1 MNPQLGNVYAA
12 LNAGDRAE
20 ARRLL
25 ERELQYTPSN
35 GELWYLLG
43 QAADDPAQRA
53 DAFGRAQALGYI
65 PPQPN
70 YAQPQ
75 PGYAPRPGNVADN
88 WVLPA
93 SGQPPRRAW
102 WPFVLIILI
111 ILGGAG
117 YFYYKIQRDKTPPP
131 TGGLVITP
139 PAVPTNRTVSGSGP
153 IDVVGEQLPDE
164 GNEHVAMGTEVEY
177 DSIPPASGSHWGQWA
192 EWGDQGESTVP
203 DEMLVHNMEHGG
215 VIIAYN
221 PKLVSDAER
230 KQLSDLIPELS
241 AINKRVILVQRS
253 DIEQP
258 VALTAW
264 TYRLMLDTVDLEA
277 IRGFYDAHIA
287 RGPECVDGQCP

>member
-53 DAFGRAQALGYI
+53 DAFGRAQALGYV
-65 PPQPN
+65 PQQPG

-75 PGYAPRPGNVADN
+75 PAYGPRPANVADN

-117 YFYYKIQRDKTPPP
+117 YFYYKIQRDKTPT
-131 TGGLVITP
+131 TGLQVTTLTAATP
-139 PAVPTNRTVSGSGP
+139 AATAASGGP
-153 IDVVGEQLPDE
+153 IDVAGEQLPDD
-164 GNEHVAMGTEVEY
+164 GQDHVAVGTEVEY
-177 DSIPPASGSHWGQWA
+177 SSIPPASGTHWGQWA

-203 DEMLVHNMEHGG
+203 DEMLVHNLEHGG
-215 VIIAYN
+215 VVIAYN

-230 KQLSDLIPELS
+230 QQLSDLIPELS

-264 TYRLMLDTVDLEA
+264 TYRLFLDTVDPES